1 MANDS
6 HTHSEG
12 HSSASASPSTF
23 KFPAFQPD
31 VLPPHQEETALDI
44 GIPVRS
50 PSPLKNGENG
60 FPPGDRWYPRKDK
73 GSRWVNGSAGAGTGT
88 RHGRQK
94 SLSEAI
100 RTIKGRRGSVSANAH
115 EIAEALRAPVSA
127 KLIVRSS
134 RIPHFTCSCANRPR
148 FSAAYGTQP
157 PSCQTRPRK
166 LSLPPFPS
174 LSP

>member
-1 MANDS
+1 MANNS
-6 HTHSEG
+6 YPQNEA

-31 VLPPHQEETALDI
+31 VLPPHSEDTTIDI

-73 GSRWVNGSAGAGTGT
+73 AARWGNGNAVGGT

-100 RTIKGRRGSVSANAH
+100 RTIKGRRASISQNAH
-115 EIAEALRAPVSA
+115 EIADALKAPISA
-127 KLIVRSS
+127 KLIVRCL
-134 RIPHFTCSCANRPR
+134 RKTDITILYADGPR
-148 FSAAYGTQP
+148 SFAAYGTPP
-157 PSCQTRPRK
+157 PSCRTRPRK
-166 LSLPPFPS
+166 PF
-174 LSP
+174 